1 MKRILHLE
9 RSSRSAWQVMA
20 WVAILFSCFCSTEAR
35 LRVSSSTSANVSLQ
49 RSLGRGSAGYLELY
63 CDGCYTWITRDAEGK
78 TQVYVN
84 NETNSFSKDPK
95 YLVRIDTLGLDWR
108 YFTIYG
114 GKYGDDSVCSSVHIK
129 MDGGHVKRVVLAGSG
144 RNNKVSGAAYL
155 QTFGGTLE
163 GIDAST
169 DATKASIVSWR
180 YVYLSNLKYLGKDP
194 IEFDG
199 QESKVRIFINP
210 NCEFY
215 NPSARL
221 GRNMEVSPGSYIV
234 PDSAT
239 WKGLMAMGQ
248 NGSIPSGHT
257 VTCDDFTDWM
267 EGTLY
272 ISGTLNLTN
281 CGGWY
286 SDQERDPSNYAN
298 VNIPSHKPLLYV
310 KSHATCTSR
319 GSYVSRCAVCRE
331 GIEGVYPDAALKH
344 DTIIDTAVAATC
356 WRTGLT
362 QGSHCGRCG
371 EVFVAQSV
379 VDKKSHNYQ
388 TLTVDRTSPLYEAGC
403 AVVGS
408 TYQVCRDCMSIQMS
422 GGNHQMVNYNSLTAP
437 AAIKQLAKRY
447 EITPSCCK
455 AGLRLT
461 RYCTKCNMPM
471 FEVVSKTGHSFT
483 QHPEVAPTCT
493 EGGHLAYKTCTLCS
507 KSFLAEEED
516 EDMLYATLN
525 ILPENLDLCA
535 KGHVYGSRIRPV
547 ISAQTLIH
555 GANCAEPALYKDVCE
570 NCGEISDVFQIQGE
584 PAKGHHYHLRR
595 IDCINE
601 HNAHDG
607 DVSLECDDCGQ
618 VVSDLSFGLS
628 ESYGTRNN
636 LGFNGYWAKSEL
648 VETTTL
654 PTCVDGEGIYRMSIN
669 YKGQTV
675 RGTYTNFI
683 SPCGYLHNYS
693 DDGICHEQ
701 HYAMYGNPSQNY
713 IAKDTYGNIQY
724 GFNSLGNI
732 VIDPTVYSTRGY
744 IVTPYQVPYERL
756 FLGAKTAILDPETGE
771 PMSYTDYQVTQFD
784 NYDALSSAISEQITP
799 FFVGTFDDATL
810 TNGSPL
816 MTNSLLLGVDNHG
829 RDFTYSLVD
838 KQIYRSVQPLQMAQ
852 VEYNRTFANTYWQ
865 PLYVPAPL
873 SVTDMEENG
882 LQVARLNDTH
892 MYDDDF
898 DGTIDR
904 VTLEFI
910 RVTSGTLTPNR
921 PYMVRATETK
931 DLSLAINNVAMQP
944 AEEVEVECSTVDRKI
959 SIIGTY
965 QGLTGVEMYN
975 NHYYAMNTSGGMQRV
990 LTASTNTVLSP
1001 QRWYLKIANKDG
1013 SPIPESEYLAATVRV
1028 LGADDE
1034 VVTGI
1039 TDLVAEPTITSRS
1052 LYDLEGRRHSV
1063 HRSLRPGIY
1072 VENGQ
1077 RIVVK

>member
-9 RSSRSAWQVMA
+9 RRSRSILQVMA
-20 WVAILFSCFCSTEAR
+20 WVAILFSCFCSAEAR
-35 LRVSSSTSANVSLQ
+35 LRVSSSTSANVALQ

-84 NETNSFSKDPK
+84 NETTDFSMDEK
-95 YLVRIDTLGLDWR
+95 YRVLIDTLGLDWR

-114 GKYGDDSVCSSVHIK
+114 GKYGDDSVCTRVNIK

-144 RNNKVSGAAYL
+144 RNNKVTGMAHFNAY
-155 QTFGGTLE
+155 GGTLE
-163 GIDAST
+163 SIDASS
-169 DATKASIVSWR
+169 DATRASITGWR
-180 YVYLSNLKYLGKDP
+180 YVYLSNLKYLGKEP
-194 IEFDG
+194 IEFAG
-199 QESKVRIFINP
+199 QESKVRIFINQD
-210 NCEFY
+210 CEFY
-215 NPSARL
+215 NPSARF
-221 GRNMEVSPGSYIV
+221 GRDMEVSPRSYIV
-234 PDSAT
+234 PDSTT
-239 WKGLMAMGQ
+239 WKGLIAIGHD
-248 NGSIPSGHT
+248 GTIPSGHT
-257 VTCDDFTDWM
+257 VTCDNFTDWM

-286 SDQERDPSNYAN
+286 SDQGRDPSSYDH
-298 VNIPSHKPLLYV
+298 VNIPSHKPLHYV
-310 KSHATCTSR
+310 RSHATCSSR
-319 GSYVSRCAVCRE
+319 GSYVSRCAECSK
-331 GIEGVYPDAALKH
+331 GIEGVYPDDALRH
-344 DTIIDTAVAATC
+344 DTIIDPAVAATC

-362 QGSHCGRCG
+362 AGSHCGRCG

-379 VDKKSHNYQ
+379 VAKKSHNYQ
-388 TLTVDRTSPLYEAGC
+388 TMTVDRTSPLYEAGC

-408 TYQVCRDCMSIQMS
+408 TYKVCRDCMTVQMS
-422 GGNHQMVNYNSLTAP
+422 GGSHQVVDYNSLTAP
-437 AAIKQLAKRY
+437 AAIKLMANKY
-447 EITPSCCK
+447 EILPTCCK
-455 AGLRLT
+455 AGLRLAQ
-461 RYCTKCNMPM
+461 YCRKCSLPM
-471 FEVVSKTGHSFT
+471 FEVVAATGHSFT

-493 EGGHLAYKTCTLCS
+493 EGGHLAYKTCTRCS

-516 EDMLYATLN
+516 EDMLYATAN
-525 ILPENLDLCA
+525 ILPADLDLCA
-535 KGHVYGSRIRPV
+535 KGHVYGSRNRPF

-555 GANCAEPALYKDVCE
+555 EANCTEPAMYWDVCE
-570 NCGEISDVFQIQGE
+570 TCGEISDVHQLQGG

-628 ESYGTRNN
+628 KSYGTQTN
-636 LGFNGYWAKSEL
+636 LGIDGYWAKSEL

-654 PTCVDGEGIYRMSIN
+654 PTCIDGEGIYRMSIN

-683 SPCGYLHNYS
+683 PPCGYLHNYS

-701 HYAMYGNPSQNY
+701 HYAMHGNPSQNY
-713 IAKDTYGNIQY
+713 IAKDAYGNIQY
-724 GFNSLGNI
+724 GFNTFGNI
-732 VIDPTVYSTRGY
+732 ILDPTIYSTQGY
-744 IVTPYQVPYERL
+744 IVTPYQVPYEHL
-756 FLGAKTAILDPETGE
+756 FLGTKTSILDPETGE
-771 PMSYTDYQVTQFD
+771 PMSYTDYQVTQY
-784 NYDALSSAISEQITP
+784 NSYSTLSSAISEQVAP
-799 FFVGTFDDATL
+799 FYVGTFDDATL
-810 TNGSPL
+810 TSESPI
-816 MTNSLLLGVDNHG
+816 MTHSLLLGVDNHG
-829 RDFTYSLVD
+829 RDFSYTLVD
-838 KQIYRSVQPLQMAQ
+838 KQIYRSAQPLQMAQ
-852 VEYNRTFANTYWQ
+852 VDYNRTFANTHWQ
-865 PLYVPAPL
+865 PLYVPVPL
-873 SVTDMEENG
+873 SVTDMEANG

-898 DGTIDR
+898 NGTLDR

-910 RVTSGTLTPNR
+910 RVTSGTLMPNR
-921 PYMVRATETK
+921 PYMVRATEAK
-931 DLSLAINNVAMQP
+931 GLSLAINDVAMQP
-944 AEEVEVECSTVDRKI
+944 AQEVEVECSTVDRKI
-959 SIIGTY
+959 SIVGTY

-990 LTASTNTVLSP
+990 LTASTSTVLSP

-1013 SPIPESEYLAATVRV
+1013 SPIPESEYLAATIRV
-1028 LGADDE
+1028 LGVDDE

-1039 TDLVAEPTITSRS
+1039 TDLVADPNITSPA
-1052 LYDLEGRRHSV
+1052 LYDLEGRRHPV
-1063 HRSLRPGIY
+1063 HHSLRPGIY